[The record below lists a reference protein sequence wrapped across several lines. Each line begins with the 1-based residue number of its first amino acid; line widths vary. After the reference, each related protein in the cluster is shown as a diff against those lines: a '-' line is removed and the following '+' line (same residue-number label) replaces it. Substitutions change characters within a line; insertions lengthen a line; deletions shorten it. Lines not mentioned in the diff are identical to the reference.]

1 MRQVNL
7 NSLVQTD
14 FPSCKKSLYRTSL
27 NIDHYVFIMQTF
39 AVISSDFDDC
49 DGPTLSAQNIDR
61 YGTQDLY
68 DDCLSSRTI
77 AQALYL
83 ADSKDRETLLEALPQ
98 SEELI
103 IYIGHLCSWII
114 GIPSVYLHV
123 EAQDS
128 FVHCAHDNSMIEHI
142 AFTKATEGSYCYALL
157 VLFVGEDGSEPLIT
171 WLGFGAEP
179 RLISVSSPSPELNIW
194 VFLLH
199 CTLSWSIHLTLDPN
213 YPYWA
218 VIHVDLLACCIE

>member
-1 MRQVNL
+1 MSAVRALFSFLRNGIIFRFRLITFGNIHFYIFPFFRNL
-7 NSLVQTD
+7 NVYGLGGVQT
-14 FPSCKKSLYRTSL
+14 SL
-27 NIDHYVFIMQTF
+27 
-39 AVISSDFDDC
+39 
-49 DGPTLSAQNIDR
+49 
-61 YGTQDLY
+61 
-68 DDCLSSRTI
+68 
-77 AQALYL
+77 
-83 ADSKDRETLLEALPQ
+83 
-98 SEELI
+98 
-103 IYIGHLCSWII
+103 
-114 GIPSVYLHV
+114 
-123 EAQDS
+123 
-128 FVHCAHDNSMIEHI
+128 VHCAHDNSMIEHI